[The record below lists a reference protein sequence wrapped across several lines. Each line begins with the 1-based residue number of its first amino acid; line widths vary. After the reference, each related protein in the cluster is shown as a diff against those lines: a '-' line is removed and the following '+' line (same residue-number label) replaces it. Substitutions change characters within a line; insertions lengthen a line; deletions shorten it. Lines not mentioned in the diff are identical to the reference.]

1 MGNSIETQDK
11 ILDSAIRHFA
21 KKGYNGT
28 KTADIAKDSGVS
40 EGTVFKYYGT
50 KKDILRGAMNKIVH
64 EIIPGIMFGSE
75 EDFQSLVYSSD
86 PRGELKQ
93 FFKIRLEKVNQNLDA
108 FRIVISELQY
118 HEDIM
123 NEYVG
128 QFVPKVI
135 KMIESFFAMG
145 ISNGVFKPMNP
156 HTAARSMVGMLATII
171 LEKNILKKPIELDK
185 ETDAALDILF
195 NGICVRKEG

>member
-145 ISNGVFKPMNP
+145 ISNGVFKPVNP

-171 LEKNILKKPIELDK
+171 LEKNVLKKPIELDK